1 MKKHFFYF
9 LCFGLFGAT
18 AAMAQQAETLV
29 SAAAQDANKGARA
42 FKTKTFVQ
50 DTNEQFEIQ
59 GFGGTTFITSNTVDG
74 TYNSYKHSLQIVVGL
89 IPVNKTGNIAFQL
102 TFYSPND
109 NIQQAA
115 VYADS
120 KVNVYFPEA
129 VYEDI
134 RTKLEQAF
142 AAKKKVTLKV
152 IQKTDGY
159 REGTLIF

>member
-1 MKKHFFYF
+1 
-9 LCFGLFGAT
+9 
-18 AAMAQQAETLV
+18 MAQQTDSYFSPENQAPKVFKIRTFTKET
-29 SAAAQDANKGARA
+29 D
-42 FKTKTFVQ
+42 
-50 DTNEQFEIQ
+50 EQFEIQ
-59 GFGGTTFITSNTVDG
+59 GIGGTTFTTSNTIDG
-74 TYNSYKHSLQIVVGL
+74 TANSYKHSLQIVVGL
-89 IPVNKTGNIAFQL
+89 IPVNKTGNISFQL

-115 VYADS
+115 IYADG

-152 IQKTDGY
+152 IQKKEGY
-159 REGTLIF
+159 REGTLVF